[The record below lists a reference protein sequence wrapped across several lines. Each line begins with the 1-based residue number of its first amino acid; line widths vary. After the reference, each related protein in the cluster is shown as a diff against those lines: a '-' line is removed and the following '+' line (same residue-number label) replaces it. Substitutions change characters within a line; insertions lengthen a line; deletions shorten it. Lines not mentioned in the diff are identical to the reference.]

1 MLDASYYMVSL
12 KDILKEIRIELRTK
26 GKIREDAQLEMR
38 RTISLSKQTIL
49 MIHQK
54 EFQRAQKNNEKV
66 KKNVLKLHDIASKC
80 PDIIYGGLF
89 SAALQ
94 EYSEANIFLNLVS
107 STKFVTPIEMN
118 VPSIEYVL
126 GLADVIGEY
135 RRMTLDFLREGRV
148 EKAENCLEL
157 MDKIFNELITMN
169 ESYILVPGLRR
180 KCDVARKIIE
190 VTRGD
195 VTQEA
200 RRNILEK
207 QLKRMEKLVKN
218 KSTFS

>member
-1 MLDASYYMVSL
+1 MC
-12 KDILKEIRIELRTK
+12 
-26 GKIREDAQLEMR
+26 
-38 RTISLSKQTIL
+38 SLSQPSATSGSSKLTS
-49 MIHQK
+49 MT
-54 EFQRAQKNNEKV
+54 
-66 KKNVLKLHDIASKC
+66 NVAICSTN
-80 PDIIYGGLF
+80 
-89 SAALQ
+89 ALQ
-94 EYSEANIFLNLVS
+94 EYSEANILLNLVT
-107 STKFVTPIEMN
+107 STKFVAPNEIN

-148 EKAENCLEL
+148 EKGENCLGL
-157 MDKIFNELITMN
+157 MDEMFSELVAMN
-169 ESYILVPGLRR
+169 ESLLVPGLRR

-207 QLKRMEKLVKN
+207 QLKRMEKLLK
-218 KSTFS
+218 KK

>member
-1 MLDASYYMVSL
+1 MVSL
-12 KDILKEIRIELRTK
+12 KDILKEIRKELRTK
-26 GKIREDAQLEMR
+26 GTIREDAQLEMR

-54 EFQRAQKNNEKV
+54 ELQRAQKNNEKV
-66 KKNVLKLHDIASKC
+66 KKNVLKLYDIASKC

-94 EYSEANIFLNLVS
+94 KYSEANIFLNLVS

-148 EKAENCLEL
+148 EKAEKCLEL
-157 MDKIFNELITMN
+157 MDEIFNELMSMN
-169 ESYILVPGLRR
+169 ESYMLVPGLRR